1 MSALLYAPEFTQ
13 RTAAAAAAV
22 PGPRCA
28 VAPVAPVFPA
38 LPVLPVLG
46 QVDAA
51 CASLVQA
58 LREAGV
64 QPVLCASPGQALA
77 RAQAAGTRLVLVQA
91 AAMQAAPGAVVAA
104 LRAGGPLRLVL
115 SGPEFGGLAHALA
128 LEVGFDEVWP
138 LDLPAP
144 LLSMMLHKA
153 LGSSRPFAARQ
164 RALPNTETPAEAP
177 AAGLQVDPAYG
188 TCHWQGRMASL
199 TRGSALLLQTLQR
212 AYPLNVPR
220 IALAAALDG
229 PPSTEPRAPSELT
242 VLGRRVDTQ
251 VSRLRQELAKAGFE
265 ALRIYS
271 ARFIGYRLEL
281 PR

>member
-1 MSALLYAPEFTQ
+1 MSAVLSAPEFIAQ
-13 RTAAAAAAV
+13 RTAAAAAAA
-22 PGPRCA
+22 PGQKWLG
-28 VAPVAPVFPA
+28 

-51 CASLVQA
+51 CAALVQA
-58 LREAGV
+58 AREAGV

-77 RAQAAGTRLVLVQA
+77 RAQAAGTPLVLVQA

-104 LRAGGPLRLVL
+104 LRAGAPLRLVL
-115 SGPEFGGLAHALA
+115 SGPAFGSLAHALA

-153 LGSSRPFAARQ
+153 LGSAGPIAARQ

-188 TCHWQGRMASL
+188 GCHWQGRMAPL
-199 TRGSALLLQTLQR
+199 TRGSALMLQALQR
-212 AYPLNVPR
+212 AHPHNVPR

-229 PPSTEPRAPSELT
+229 PASTEPRASSELT

-251 VSRLRQELAKAGFE
+251 VSRLRQELAKAGFQ

>member
-1 MSALLYAPEFTQ
+1 MPA
-13 RTAAAAAAV
+13 
-22 PGPRCA
+22 PRCRGW
-28 VAPVAPVFPA
+28 
-38 LPVLPVLG
+38 PVLPVLG

-51 CASLVQA
+51 CAALVQA
-58 LREAGV
+58 AREAGV

-77 RAQAAGTRLVLVQA
+77 RAQAAGTPLVLVQA
-91 AAMQAAPGAVVAA
+91 AAMQAAPSAVVAA

-115 SGPEFGGLAHALA
+115 SGPAFGSLAHALA

-153 LGSSRPFAARQ
+153 LGLSTPIAARQ
-164 RALPNTETPAEAP
+164 RALPPEEAPAETPAV
-177 AAGLQVDPAYG
+177 GLRVDPAYG
-188 TCHWQGRMASL
+188 LCHWQGRMASL

-212 AYPLNVPR
+212 AHPHTVPR
-220 IALAAALDG
+220 TALAAALDG
-229 PPSTEPRAPSELT
+229 PPSPEPRAAGELK

-265 ALRIYS
+265 ALRVYS

>member
-1 MSALLYAPEFTQ
+1 MSAVLFAPEFTQ
-13 RTAAAAAAV
+13 RTAASAAAV

-28 VAPVAPVFPA
+28 VVPVAPVFPV

-58 LREAGV
+58 AREAGV

-77 RAQAAGTRLVLVQA
+77 RAQAAGTPLVLVQA
-91 AAMQAAPGAVVAA
+91 ATMQVTPGAVMPA

-115 SGPEFGGLAHALA
+115 SGPAFGSLAHARA
-128 LEVGFDEVWP
+128 LEGGFDKVWP

-153 LGSSRPFAARQ
+153 LGSSRPVAAQQ
-164 RALPNTETPAEAP
+164 RALPPAEAP
-177 AAGLQVDPAYG
+177 ATGLQVDPAYG
-188 TCHWQGRMASL
+188 ICHWRGRMAPL
-199 TRGSALLLQTLQR
+199 TRGSALLLQTLQTLQR
-212 AYPLNVPR
+212 AHPHNGAR
-220 IALAAALDG
+220 IALATALDG
-229 PPSTEPRAPSELT
+229 PPNTEPRAAGEVT

-251 VSRLRQELAKAGFE
+251 VSRLRQELAKAGFQ